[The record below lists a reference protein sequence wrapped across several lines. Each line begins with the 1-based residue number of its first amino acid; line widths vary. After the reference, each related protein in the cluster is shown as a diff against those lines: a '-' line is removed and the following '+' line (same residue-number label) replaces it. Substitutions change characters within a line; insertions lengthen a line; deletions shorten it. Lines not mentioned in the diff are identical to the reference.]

1 MANHFTSYI
10 VEERSYVSFIKREI
24 HQKVVAAQF
33 THKQQGE
40 IDIIISE
47 ITSNLIKHAAR
58 GEILY
63 RVLPIEGSSPIFE
76 VLCLDKGPGM
86 ADPAKMMKDGIS
98 TTKTLGNGLGAMER
112 LSNLF
117 QIFTLPKWGTIVY
130 AKVGKPTE
138 RIPRKPGFSVEV
150 KTLCVPK
157 LGELVCGDGFSVKQ
171 TEDFINIFF
180 GDGLGH
186 GPPAKDAVDQA
197 AKFFQECPE
206 TDPVIILRQMH
217 EVAKKTRGLVAS
229 VAVLNRTSGQ
239 WSLCG
244 LGNILTKL
252 YTGIEYKN
260 YLSYNGAVGLNIP
273 NSMKASTIPAERN
286 QHLIMCSDGLQS
298 RWDLLKYPSVF
309 KYDNTLLAAALYKDF
324 SRGTDDSSSLIAK
337 VI

>member
-1 MANHFTSYI
+1 MANHFTNYI

-33 THKQQGE
+33 TEKQQGE

-63 RVLPIEGSSPIFE
+63 RISFDDSSPVFE

-86 ADPAKMMKDGIS
+86 ADPLRMMKDGIS
-98 TTKTLGNGLGAMER
+98 TTKTLGQGLGAMER

-130 AKVGKPTE
+130 AKVGKTAE
-138 RIPRKPGFSVEV
+138 RKLRKAGFSVDV

-157 LGELVCGDGFSVKQ
+157 SGELVCGDGFSIKQ
-171 TEDFINIFF
+171 TEDFIHIFF

-186 GPPAKDAVDQA
+186 GPSAKEAVDQA
-197 AKFFQECPE
+197 AKFFQECKD
-206 TDPVIILRQMH
+206 TDPVSILRQMH
-217 EVAKKTRGLVAS
+217 EAVKRTRGLVAS
-229 VAVLNRTSGQ
+229 VAVMNRGLGQ

-244 LGNILTKL
+244 VGNILTRL
-252 YTGIEYKN
+252 YSGIEYKN
-260 YLSYNGAVGLNIP
+260 YLSYNGAIGLNIP
-273 NSMKASTIPAERN
+273 GSMKASMIPVERN

-298 RWDLLKYPSVF
+298 RWDLVKYPSVF

-324 SRGTDDSSSLIAK
+324 SRGTDDTSSLIAK